1 MEKLIWKNEKRKLGE
16 LKSFPGNPRKS
27 DEKQEADLDKSLDRF
42 SLADPFIINT
52 DNVIVGGN
60 FRHRRMLK
68 KYGKEQIV
76 DVRVPSRKLTGEEA
90 KELNLRLNKNQGS
103 WDNDLLAK
111 FGEDLLKYVG
121 FGGEE
126 LLEMFGLGRAENIEV
141 DLERLRVITIEPPES
156 PKLKERMAFYCE
168 TMGEYNKIL
177 ECFKKGRSELDKNKL
192 LGMI

>member
-141 DLERLRVITIEPPES
+141 DLERLRVITIELPES